1 MASSL
6 VYLSISLRKKKKKKK
21 DLLNVISRAHV
32 HEDLSGVLQFAR
44 DI

>member
-6 VYLSISLRKKKKKKK
+6 VYLSISLRKKKKK

-32 HEDLSGVLQFAR
+32 HEDLSGVVQFAR
-44 DI
+44 DIK